1 MVFITNLIK
10 ENYMTTRKIIKENQE
25 YISHLYLKE
34 HKSTKEIATLLGL
47 KYDQPIYNCL
57 NKLRLI

>member
-1 MVFITNLIK
+1 
-10 ENYMTTRKIIKENQE
+10 MTTRKIIKENQE

-57 NKLRLI
+57 NKLRVI